1 VCKGYQRPYITN
13 LARLVRPLS
22 LRSFDSWSRRYRRR
36 QRQGSWL
43 WQAFCLYLGGKYIA
57 SSLNASMVF
66 KIFPTINMSLAT
78 MMMDMIAQI
87 GNGNVVDTKNHATFK
102 KKLRTEIINTYT
114 RSYTGHLA
122 LREGVEVLLG

>member
-1 VCKGYQRPYITN
+1 
-13 LARLVRPLS
+13 
-22 LRSFDSWSRRYRRR
+22 
-36 QRQGSWL
+36 
-43 WQAFCLYLGGKYIA
+43 
-57 SSLNASMVF
+57 MVF